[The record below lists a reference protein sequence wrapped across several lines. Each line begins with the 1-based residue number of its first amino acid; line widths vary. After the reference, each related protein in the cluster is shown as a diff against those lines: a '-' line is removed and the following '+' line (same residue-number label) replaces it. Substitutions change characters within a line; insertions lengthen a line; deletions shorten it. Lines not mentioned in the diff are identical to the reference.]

1 MRRGLA
7 GSLAPTVAALAA
19 AAVHVLAALHLDA
32 RAPTDGEARL
42 AAGVYAAGGGAVGP
56 VPLPLPD
63 LLAARQLA
71 AVTAP
76 LPGSWSVWETA
87 QAGALVFGLLT
98 AVLLW
103 PVLRRLGCGGGPTA
117 LGVTLVGVAPPAVAL
132 HSSVTAAAVGVPW
145 LLLAAVLAG
154 RGWLRRGA
162 AALAMLVAVV
172 TAPLVGAAVLALATH
187 AVVEGTLSRTWGR
200 ARRVAAGLVVGAAA
214 VAVAVAVSG
223 DRPLAGVAAPPL
235 PHGAAVT
242 VAVIG
247 IVLVAAGWSV
257 RWVRPLLSPTV
268 LLLVALLAPGPGRL
282 AAALAVLPFLATV
295 LAAVA
300 EEVAVRVGTRAL
312 WPVPVVATGAALVAT
327 VLLLPVPGRA
337 PASGPSTVMSW
348 MDEQMPGAT
357 LHADALDRAELIE
370 AGFPAARLRELGAPV
385 SSNDAVLLGARP
397 GAAPAGTCSTGEL
410 RATLPWWGG
419 ARAQLCGAADPVTSD
434 ETEQA
439 GRVRVGTAL
448 AGNHGLQR
456 GPSAT
461 DLLTTGRVD
470 PRLMIVLS
478 VLASSHTL
486 VISDFPTAPYEPGD
500 VLRRQVLLT
509 SVDGL
514 PAASGPTFLRDWLD
528 GQHAPFVPAVVRVE
542 DGGLMV
548 GYRAPTPAGLLPG

>member
-1 MRRGLA
+1 
-7 GSLAPTVAALAA
+7 
-19 AAVHVLAALHLDA
+19 
-32 RAPTDGEARL
+32 
-42 AAGVYAAGGGAVGP
+42 
-56 VPLPLPD
+56 
-63 LLAARQLA
+63 
-71 AVTAP
+71 
-76 LPGSWSVWETA
+76 
-87 QAGALVFGLLT
+87 
-98 AVLLW
+98 
-103 PVLRRLGCGGGPTA
+103 
-117 LGVTLVGVAPPAVAL
+117 
-132 HSSVTAAAVGVPW
+132 
-145 LLLAAVLAG
+145 
-154 RGWLRRGA
+154 
-162 AALAMLVAVV
+162 
-172 TAPLVGAAVLALATH
+172 
-187 AVVEGTLSRTWGR
+187 
-200 ARRVAAGLVVGAAA
+200 
-214 VAVAVAVSG
+214 
-223 DRPLAGVAAPPL
+223 
-235 PHGAAVT
+235 
-242 VAVIG
+242 
-247 IVLVAAGWSV
+247 
-257 RWVRPLLSPTV
+257 
-268 LLLVALLAPGPGRL
+268 
-282 AAALAVLPFLATV
+282 
-295 LAAVA
+295 
-300 EEVAVRVGTRAL
+300 
-312 WPVPVVATGAALVAT
+312 
-327 VLLLPVPGRA
+327 
-337 PASGPSTVMSW
+337 MSW

-448 AGNHGLQR
+448 AGNHGLQL

>member
-1 MRRGLA
+1 MRRGPA
-7 GSLAPTVAALAA
+7 GSLAPVAALAA

-32 RAPTDGEARL
+32 HAPTDGEARL

-76 LPGSWSVWETA
+76 LPGWWSVWETA
-87 QAGALVFGLLT
+87 QVGALVFALLT

-117 LGVTLVGVAPPAVAL
+117 LGVTLVGVTPPAVAL
-132 HSSVTAAAVGVPW
+132 HSSATAAAVGVPW

-172 TAPLVGAAVLALATH
+172 TAPLIGAAVLALAAH
-187 AVVEGTLSRTWGR
+187 AVVDGTLSRTWGR
-200 ARRVAAGLVVGAAA
+200 PRRVAAGLVVGAAA
-214 VAVAVAVSG
+214 VALAVAASG
-223 DRPLAGVAAPPL
+223 DRPPAGVVAPPL
-235 PHGAAVT
+235 PHGAAAA
-242 VAVIG
+242 VALTG
-247 IVLVAAGWSV
+247 IVLVASGWWV

-268 LLLVALLAPGPGRL
+268 LLLVALLAPGPGRA
-282 AAALAVLPFLATV
+282 AAALAVLPFLAMV

-300 EEVAVRVGTRAL
+300 EEGVVRGRTRAL
-312 WPVPVVATGAALVAT
+312 WPVPVVATGATLVAT

-337 PASGPSTVMSW
+337 PAPGPSTVMGW
-348 MDEQMPGAT
+348 MDEQMPPGTT

-385 SSNDAVLLGARP
+385 TSHDAVLLGARP

-419 ARAQLCGAADPVTSD
+419 AQAQLCGAADPVASD

-439 GRVRVGTAL
+439 GRIRIGTAL
-448 AGNHGLQR
+448 AGNHGLQL
-456 GPSAT
+456 GPSAA

-478 VLASSHTL
+478 VLAGSHTL
-486 VISDFPTAPYEPGD
+486 VISDFPTAPYEPDD

-514 PAASGPTFLRDWLD
+514 PAAAGPRFLRDWLN
-528 GQHAPFVPAVVRVE
+528 GQHAPFVPAV
-542 DGGLMV
+542 DGCH
-548 GYRAPTPAGLLPG
+548 

>member
-1 MRRGLA
+1 MRRGPA
-7 GSLAPTVAALAA
+7 GSLAPVAALAA

-32 RAPTDGEARL
+32 HAPTDGEARL

-103 PVLRRLGCGGGPTA
+103 PVLRRLGCGSGPTA
-117 LGVTLVGVAPPAVAL
+117 LGVTLVGVTPPAVAL

-162 AALAMLVAVV
+162 AALAMLMAVV
-172 TAPLVGAAVLALATH
+172 TAPLIGAAVLALAAH
-187 AVVEGTLSRTWGR
+187 AVVDGTLSRTWGR
-200 ARRVAAGLVVGAAA
+200 LRRVAAGLVVGAAA

-439 GRVRVGTAL
+439 GRVRIGTAL
-448 AGNHGLQR
+448 AGNHGLQL
-456 GPSAT
+456 GPSAA

-478 VLASSHTL
+478 VLAGSHTL

-500 VLRRQVLLT
+500 ALRRQVLLM

-514 PAASGPTFLRDWLD
+514 PAAAGPTFLRDWLD

-542 DGGLMV
+542 DGGLVV